1 LPIVTA
7 SDDTGLLCR
16 ARGKAERKS
25 GTALVL
31 FQTKRLD
38 PHYFK
43 ELCRAELPPMVPPEK
58 YGHTNGC
65 KASIHVTGIQ
75 TNIKS

>member
-1 LPIVTA
+1 MTKTARLLPIVTA

-38 PHYFK
+38 PTISKNY
-43 ELCRAELPPMVPPEK
+43 AELNCLRWCLPKSMGTPMAAK
-58 YGHTNGC
+58 HQFT
-65 KASIHVTGIQ
+65 
-75 TNIKS
+75 